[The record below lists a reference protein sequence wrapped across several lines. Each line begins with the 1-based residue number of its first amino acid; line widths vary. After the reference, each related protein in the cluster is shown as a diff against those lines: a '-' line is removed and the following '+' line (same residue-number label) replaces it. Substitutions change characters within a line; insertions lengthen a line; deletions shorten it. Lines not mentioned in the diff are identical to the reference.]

1 MTKIKFFDIIK
12 CNMGKYRLKGGEKMQ
27 RVVLCA
33 PSRIYF
39 DHPMGRFSYTSMI
52 DYFDK
57 IGIPAID
64 MSFEHIKALDS
75 GMRAV
80 LYAAAMR
87 AKEKKIALPVCHLS
101 FYMPN
106 PQNKECMAEY
116 QKELFAGIDAAALMG
131 IEKAVVHPIALY
143 SKVVSYGDWVRANIA
158 FLTPVVEY
166 AREKGIRILIENMP
180 SEREAP
186 DNHLYG
192 SCALNIS
199 SLAEKL
205 GMGVCWDV
213 GHANVSGFKQS
224 EQLKV
229 LAGKLEVLHV
239 HDNDGEK
246 DSHLPP
252 FDGNVDWE
260 DVAFGLRCCDF
271 SGILDIEVTA
281 WALDGAVQVREDFG
295 KKILMRA
302 RRFMTIA
309 DLI

>member
-1 MTKIKFFDIIK
+1 
-12 CNMGKYRLKGGEKMQ
+12 MGKYRLRGGSAVQK
-27 RVVLCA
+27 VILCA
-33 PSRIYF
+33 PSRMYF
-39 DHPMGRFSYTSMI
+39 DHPKGRFSYSSAV

-57 IGIPAID
+57 IGFPAID

-75 GMRAV
+75 GTRAV
-80 LYAAAMR
+80 LYAMAMR
-87 AKEKKIALPVCHLS
+87 AKEKKIALPICHLS

-106 PQNKECMAEY
+106 PRDGALMAEY
-116 QKELFAGIDAAALMG
+116 QKELFSEIDAAALMG
-131 IEKAVVHPIALY
+131 IGSAVAHPIAIY
-143 SKVVSYGDWVRANIA
+143 QKEISYGDWVRANMA

-166 AREKGIRILIENMP
+166 ARKKGIKILIENMK

-199 SLAEKL
+199 SLASKL
-205 GMGVCWDV
+205 GVGICWDV
-213 GHANVSGFKQS
+213 GHAHISGFKQS
-224 EQLKV
+224 EQLEILK
-229 LAGKLEVLHV
+229 GKLDALHI
-239 HDNDGEK
+239 HDNDGVR

-271 SGILDIEVTA
+271 DGILDIEVTA
-281 WALDGAVQVREDFG
+281 WALDVDARVREDFG
-295 KKILMRA
+295 KKVLGRA
-302 RRFMTIA
+302 RRFMTLA